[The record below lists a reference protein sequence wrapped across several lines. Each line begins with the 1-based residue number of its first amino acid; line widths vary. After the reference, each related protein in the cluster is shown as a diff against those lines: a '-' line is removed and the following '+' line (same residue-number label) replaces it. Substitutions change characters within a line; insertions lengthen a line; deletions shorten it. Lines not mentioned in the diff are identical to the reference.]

1 MSKRILS
8 ALLAVLFLIT
18 ALPSTV
24 WAVGEGNMEAGGGQT
39 ETVTGDSFWN
49 GDWGIR
55 FCVVDVASQ
64 TVVSAT
70 YDAANRSAGYEGHR
84 HYGKTNKFDY
94 RNGASLSGQVGAYGW
109 ETPPVTIPT
118 IVRTSGAPDIKA
130 IKNYFTDE
138 TVIRWISDVT
148 GMAYDT
154 LINGDYKLFIE
165 PILYFT
171 FDGQKYAMTATEAA
185 LFDRNING
193 LLLRTL
199 GNATHQQL
207 PLALYLE
214 KNDLGFTK
222 WSGAKTGIQND
233 TNIIN
238 YLGMGIVSFIPE
250 EEPEPGTE
258 DGDGPTVPIS
268 FRKTDPERF
277 NAANYNTGLI
287 TFAPASSSSS
297 AFDNISGAV
306 IEISG
311 DGVGAG
317 TYELPCTVEL
327 GEGTYTV
334 REVEPPYGYLLNDSW
349 SAEITVEVEKDAEG
363 KPVEGAEAKA
373 TITVSGGGDTD
384 GETYATVE
392 DYRQR
397 GRLTVTK
404 VDNETISINHNNYR
418 TPQGDASFVGA
429 VFELRAAKDIY
440 LPSTW
445 IKIYSEGD
453 LVATAVTG
461 NDGSFTID
469 GLEQGVY
476 TLQEITPSDGYVFRD
491 AEKRGQIYTI
501 TNCCTDDGFNQLL
514 SNTCSKCKSGTAVYS
529 QLVPGNGYFRTE
541 TK

>member
-18 ALPSTV
+18 GLPSTV

-49 GDWGIR
+49 GQWGIR
-55 FCVVDVASQ
+55 FCVVDVVSQ
-64 TVVSAT
+64 SVVSAT
-70 YDAANRSAGYEGHR
+70 YDASNYGGLSNYW

-94 RNGASLSGQVGAYGW
+94 RNGTTLTIRQGNYTL
-109 ETPPVTIPT
+109 ETPAVSIPT

-214 KNDLGFTK
+214 KSDLGFTK

-250 EEPEPGTE
+250 EDPEPGTGGN
-258 DGDGPTVPIS
+258 GDGPTVPIS

-287 TFAPASSSSS
+287 TFAPASSNSA

-311 DGVGAG
+311 DGTGAG

-327 GEGTYTV
+327 GEGTFTV
-334 REVEPPYGYLLNDSW
+334 REVAPPYGYLLNDAW
-349 SAEITVEVEKDAEG
+349 SAEITVEVEKDGEG
-363 KPVEGAEAKA
+363 KLVEGAEAEA
-373 TITVSGGGDTD
+373 TITVSGGGGTD
-384 GETYATVE
+384 GTSYASVE

-397 GRLTVTK
+397 GQLTVTK
-404 VDNETISINHNNYR
+404 VDNETISLNHGNYR
-418 TPQGDASFVGA
+418 TPQGDA
-429 VFELRAAKDIY
+429 K
-440 LPSTW
+440 
-445 IKIYSEGD
+445 
-453 LVATAVTG
+453 
-461 NDGSFTID
+461 
-469 GLEQGVY
+469 
-476 TLQEITPSDGYVFRD
+476 
-491 AEKRGQIYTI
+491 
-501 TNCCTDDGFNQLL
+501 LL
-514 SNTCSKCKSGTAVYS
+514 SRGRNIFIRSSIESLLPLCAAFIFSAI
-529 QLVPGNGYFRTE
+529 F
-541 TK
+541 

>member
-193 LLLRTL
+193 LT
-199 GNATHQQL
+199 
-207 PLALYLE
+207 
-214 KNDLGFTK
+214 
-222 WSGAKTGIQND
+222 
-233 TNIIN
+233 
-238 YLGMGIVSFIPE
+238 
-250 EEPEPGTE
+250 
-258 DGDGPTVPIS
+258 DGPDRYEIQAS
-268 FRKTDPERF
+268 
-277 NAANYNTGLI
+277 ANYVATKAGIASGSLWFVAAAVGSAALI
-287 TFAPASSSSS
+287 T
-297 AFDNISGAV
+297 ILV
-306 IEISG
+306 ITLKKRR
-311 DGVGAG
+311 D
-317 TYELPCTVEL
+317 
-327 GEGTYTV
+327 
-334 REVEPPYGYLLNDSW
+334 NDS
-349 SAEITVEVEKDAEG
+349 E
-363 KPVEGAEAKA
+363 
-373 TITVSGGGDTD
+373 
-384 GETYATVE
+384 Y
-392 DYRQR
+392 
-397 GRLTVTK
+397 
-404 VDNETISINHNNYR
+404 
-418 TPQGDASFVGA
+418 
-429 VFELRAAKDIY
+429 
-440 LPSTW
+440 
-445 IKIYSEGD
+445 
-453 LVATAVTG
+453 
-461 NDGSFTID
+461 
-469 GLEQGVY
+469 
-476 TLQEITPSDGYVFRD
+476 
-491 AEKRGQIYTI
+491 
-501 TNCCTDDGFNQLL
+501 
-514 SNTCSKCKSGTAVYS
+514 
-529 QLVPGNGYFRTE
+529 
-541 TK
+541 

>member
-1 MSKRILS
+1 MRKRILS
-8 ALLAVLFLIT
+8 ALLAVMFLFTGLPGT
-18 ALPSTV
+18 A

-49 GDWGIR
+49 GQWGIR
-55 FCVVDVASQ
+55 FCVVDVVSQ
-64 TVVSAT
+64 SVVSAT
-70 YDAANRSAGYEGHR
+70 YDASNYNGLTNYR
-84 HYGKTNKFDY
+84 HFGKTNKFDY
-94 RNGASLSGQVGAYGW
+94 RGGASLSFQQSDYSW
-109 ETPPVTIPT
+109 ETPDVSIPT

-130 IKNYFTDE
+130 IKDYFTDE
-138 TVIRWISDVT
+138 TVIRWIGDVT

-154 LINGDYKLFIE
+154 LISGDYKLFIE
-165 PILYFT
+165 PILYYT
-171 FDGQKYAMTATEAA
+171 FDSQKYAMTATEAA
-185 LFDRNING
+185 LFDRAING
-193 LLLRTL
+193 LLLRTM

-207 PLALYLE
+207 PLSLYLE
-214 KNDLGFTK
+214 KSDLGFSK

-250 EEPEPGTE
+250 EDPEPGTGG

-287 TFAPASSSSS
+287 TFAPASSNSA

-311 DGVGAG
+311 NGTGAG

-327 GEGTYTV
+327 GEGTFTV
-334 REVEPPYGYLLNDSW
+334 REVTPPYGYLLNDAW
-349 SAEITVEVEKDAEG
+349 SAEITVEVEKDGEG
-363 KPVEGAEAKA
+363 KPVEGAEAEA
-373 TITVSGGGDTD
+373 TITVSGGGGTD
-384 GETYATVE
+384 GTSYASVE

-397 GRLTVTK
+397 GQLTVTK
-404 VDNETISINHNNYR
+404 VDNETISLNHGNYR
-418 TPQGDASFVGA
+418 TPQGDATFAGA

-461 NDGSFTID
+461 NDGSFTIN
-469 GLEQGVY
+469 GIEQGVY
-476 TLQEITPSDGYVFRD
+476 TLQEITPSDGYVFQG
-491 AEKRGQIYTI
+491 AKARGQIYRRITI
-501 TNCCTDDGFNQLL
+501 LRSFSGHW
-514 SNTCSKCKSGTAVYS
+514 SNRQYS
-529 QLVPGNGYFRTE
+529 DFHLESAISIIFIPG
-541 TK
+541 

>member
-18 ALPSTV
+18 GLPSTV

-49 GDWGIR
+49 GQWGIR
-55 FCVVDVASQ
+55 FCVVDVVSQ
-64 TVVSAT
+64 SVVSAT
-70 YDAANRSAGYEGHR
+70 YDASNYGGLSNYW

-94 RNGASLSGQVGAYGW
+94 RNGTTLTIRQGNYTL
-109 ETPPVTIPT
+109 ETPAVSIPT

-214 KNDLGFTK
+214 KSDLGFTK

-238 YLGMGIVSFIPE
+238 YLGMGNQKGFLKTTHITTKNKGWKSKMLNLETMDTSVLVAVISAIVS
-250 EEPEPGTE
+250 
-258 DGDGPTVPIS
+258 IS
-268 FRKTDPERF
+268 
-277 NAANYNTGLI
+277 AAI
-287 TFAPASSSSS
+287 
-297 AFDNISGAV
+297 ISLCG
-306 IEISG
+306 IRHHEI
-311 DGVGAG
+311 
-317 TYELPCTVEL
+317 
-327 GEGTYTV
+327 
-334 REVEPPYGYLLNDSW
+334 
-349 SAEITVEVEKDAEG
+349 
-363 KPVEGAEAKA
+363 
-373 TITVSGGGDTD
+373 
-384 GETYATVE
+384 
-392 DYRQR
+392 
-397 GRLTVTK
+397 VTSMTK
-404 VDNETISINHNNYR
+404 SRI
-418 TPQGDASFVGA
+418 
-429 VFELRAAKDIY
+429 
-440 LPSTW
+440 TW
-445 IKIYSEGD
+445 IKDVRELITDFCIQFYFLPNEKAQLERLRMHIFLYLRECNEFYTPLIKAINVCCDNHIGEKDVAVVLQD
-453 LVATAVTG
+453 LVAASQYVLATAWARVKLEG
-461 NDGSFTID
+461 AHGMSDDKRID
-469 GLEQGVY
+469 KQLKKKY
-476 TLQEITPSDGYVFRD
+476 TVPQPNYCPDNQ
-491 AEKRGQIYTI
+491 K
-501 TNCCTDDGFNQLL
+501 TNQ
-514 SNTCSKCKSGTAVYS
+514 
-529 QLVPGNGYFRTE
+529 
-541 TK
+541 

>member
-18 ALPSTV
+18 GLPSTV

-49 GDWGIR
+49 GQWGIR
-55 FCVVDVASQ
+55 FCVVDVVSQ
-64 TVVSAT
+64 SVVSAT
-70 YDAANRSAGYEGHR
+70 YDASNYGGLSNYW

-94 RNGASLSGQVGAYGW
+94 RNGTTLTIRQGNYTL
-109 ETPPVTIPT
+109 ETPAVSIPT

-214 KNDLGFTK
+214 KSDLGFTK

-250 EEPEPGTE
+250 EDPEPGTGGN
-258 DGDGPTVPIS
+258 GDGPTVPIS

-287 TFAPASSSSS
+287 TFAPASSNSA

-311 DGVGAG
+311 DGTGAG

-327 GEGTYTV
+327 GEGTFTV
-334 REVEPPYGYLLNDSW
+334 REVAPP
-349 SAEITVEVEKDAEG
+349 
-363 KPVEGAEAKA
+363 
-373 TITVSGGGDTD
+373 
-384 GETYATVE
+384 
-392 DYRQR
+392 
-397 GRLTVTK
+397 
-404 VDNETISINHNNYR
+404 
-418 TPQGDASFVGA
+418 
-429 VFELRAAKDIY
+429 
-440 LPSTW
+440 
-445 IKIYSEGD
+445 
-453 LVATAVTG
+453 
-461 NDGSFTID
+461 
-469 GLEQGVY
+469 
-476 TLQEITPSDGYVFRD
+476 
-491 AEKRGQIYTI
+491 
-501 TNCCTDDGFNQLL
+501 
-514 SNTCSKCKSGTAVYS
+514 
-529 QLVPGNGYFRTE
+529 
-541 TK
+541 

>member
-1 MSKRILS
+1 MRKRILS

-18 ALPSTV
+18 GLPGTA

-70 YDAANRSAGYEGHR
+70 YDASNRNSGFEDYH

-94 RNGASLSGQVGAYGW
+94 RNGASLVIQKGLYSW
-109 ETPPVTIPT
+109 NTPPVSIPT

-130 IKNYFTDE
+130 IKDYFTDE
-138 TVIRWISDVT
+138 TVIRWIGDVT

-154 LINGDYKLFIE
+154 LISGDYKLFIE
-165 PILYFT
+165 PILYYT
-171 FDGQKYAMTATEAA
+171 FDSQKYAMTATEAA
-185 LFDRNING
+185 LFDRAING
-193 LLLRTL
+193 LLLRTM

-207 PLALYLE
+207 PLSLYLE
-214 KNDLGFTK
+214 KSDLGFSK

-250 EEPEPGTE
+250 EEPEPGTGGN
-258 DGDGPTVPIS
+258 GDGPTVPIS

-287 TFAPASSSSS
+287 TFAPASSNSA

-311 DGVGAG
+311 DGTGAG

-327 GEGTYTV
+327 GEGTFTV
-334 REVEPPYGYLLNDSW
+334 R
-349 SAEITVEVEKDAEG
+349 
-363 KPVEGAEAKA
+363 
-373 TITVSGGGDTD
+373 
-384 GETYATVE
+384 
-392 DYRQR
+392 
-397 GRLTVTK
+397 
-404 VDNETISINHNNYR
+404 
-418 TPQGDASFVGA
+418 
-429 VFELRAAKDIY
+429 
-440 LPSTW
+440 LP
-445 IKIYSEGD
+445 
-453 LVATAVTG
+453 
-461 NDGSFTID
+461 
-469 GLEQGVY
+469 
-476 TLQEITPSDGYVFRD
+476 
-491 AEKRGQIYTI
+491 
-501 TNCCTDDGFNQLL
+501 
-514 SNTCSKCKSGTAVYS
+514 
-529 QLVPGNGYFRTE
+529 
-541 TK
+541 